1 MSTLKV
7 DTITKADGTGS
18 LSVPA
23 ESGTVVT
30 TASPSLG
37 RRNLIINGAMQVA
50 QRGTQVT
57 GETGS
62 GYKTCD
68 RWQAAIS
75 SLGTWTIDQS
85 TDAPS
90 GFSNSFK
97 LTCTTADA
105 SPAAGDAMYLR
116 YSIEAQDCQ
125 HLAYGSSSANTT
137 TLSFWVKSNKT
148 GTYKVAPYV
157 SDSGRLLGGTYTINS
172 ADTWEQKT
180 ITIIGDTGGSI
191 ANDNGDG
198 LVLHFFLGAGSNFTS
213 GTSQSAWTAYS
224 AGDFGAGQTVNLA
237 DATSNYFEITG
248 VQLEVGSVATPFEH
262 RSYGEELALCQRYL
276 HRMSYSSGADGT
288 LGLAAGYNSTS
299 VNIVVNHPVSLRTS
313 PSVSVSGTNWLYL
326 AYGAASQLSSA
337 TPALGDGSTF
347 NPSTTRLYQ
356 GSLTGINTG
365 GCYWCLVTS
374 SGSGWINF
382 DAEI

>member
-1 MSTLKV
+1 MSVLKV
-7 DTITKADGTGS
+7 DTIQTAAGTGS
-18 LSVPA
+18 LTVPA
-23 ESGTVVT
+23 ETGTVVT
-30 TASPSLG
+30 TASTSLG

-262 RSYGEELALCQRYL
+262 RSYGEELALCQRYFW
-276 HRMSYSSGADGT
+276 RYTQRATYSPDGIFPFGSAYSTTSIQTGGVTFPVTMRSHPT
-288 LGLAAGYNSTS
+288 LSF
-299 VNIVVNHPVSLRTS
+299 
-313 PSVSVSGTNWLYL
+313 SGTIVFSEGSSNRDSTLTSF
-326 AYGAASQLSSA
+326 AGTAANVSSCA
-337 TPALGDGSTF
+337 FWIGGFTGLTQYRGYFGYMKNAGDWF
-347 NPSTTRLYQ
+347 AA
-356 GSLTGINTG
+356 
-365 GCYWCLVTS
+365 
-374 SGSGWINF
+374 
-382 DAEI
+382 DAEL

>member
-7 DTITKADGTGS
+7 DTIQTAAGTGS
-18 LSVPA
+18 LTVPA
-23 ESGTVVT
+23 ETGTVVT
-30 TASPSLG
+30 TASTSLG

-262 RSYGEELALCQRYL
+262 RSYGEELALCQRYYQKDTVSQWL
-276 HRMSYSSGADGT
+276 APIGT
-288 LGLAAGYNSTS
+288 TS
-299 VNIVVNHPVSLRTS
+299 HNTICRTNVHFPVYMRATPIVSLGTGTA
-313 PSVSVSGTNWLYL
+313 VSGLGVNQESIRGF
-326 AYGAASQLSSA
+326 GASA
-337 TPALGDGSTF
+337 TA
-347 NPSTTRLYQ
+347 TTVGTAAQ
-356 GSLTGINTG
+356 FAGFEAS
-365 GCYWCLVTS
+365 
-374 SGSGWINF
+374 
-382 DAEI
+382 AEL

>member
-1 MSTLKV
+1 MSVLKV
-7 DTITKADGTGS
+7 DTIQTAAGTGS
-18 LSVPA
+18 LTVPA
-23 ESGTVVT
+23 ETGTVVT
-30 TASPSLG
+30 TASTSLG

-262 RSYGEELALCQRYL
+262 RSYGEELALCQRYYL
-276 HRMSYSSGADGT
+276 KTQLDAYTNHGISVCGSTTDARAAYLFNTRMRSSPSFSYSGSFALRGAG
-288 LGLAAGYNSTS
+288 ST
-299 VNIVVNHPVSLRTS
+299 I
-313 PSVSVSGTNWLYL
+313 SVSSISLNTSDPSSAALEMAASGLTAGQAIRFYNNNDATAYL
-326 AYGAASQLSSA
+326 A
-337 TPALGDGSTF
+337 
-347 NPSTTRLYQ
+347 
-356 GSLTGINTG
+356 
-365 GCYWCLVTS
+365 
-374 SGSGWINF
+374 F
-382 DAEI
+382 DAEL

>member
-7 DTITKADGTGS
+7 DTIQTAAGTGS
-18 LSVPA
+18 LTVPA
-23 ESGTVVT
+23 ETGTVVT
-30 TASPSLG
+30 TASTSLG

-262 RSYGEELALCQRYL
+262 RSYGEELALCQRYFIRTDDTAL
-276 HRMSYSSGADGT
+276 SIANATTTGYDFRDPRTASYSYPVVMRANPTGTSRQTNASLSGG
-288 LGLAAGYNSTS
+288 
-299 VNIVVNHPVSLRTS
+299 VNLRTS
-313 PSVSVSGTNWLYL
+313 KDKATIT
-326 AYGAASQLSSA
+326 ASNYA
-337 TPALGDGSTF
+337 GDI
-347 NPSTTRLYQ
+347 P
-356 GSLTGINTG
+356 
-365 GCYWCLVTS
+365 
-374 SGSGWINF
+374 SGSYWYGGADI
-382 DAEI
+382 DAEL